1 MFQLSISKIKYLLF
15 IIFFSIS
22 SHVSKANDLNILFF
36 DLKNAKNETIAKK
49 IETKIWQNWIRGG
62 SSKKSNQ
69 KMLEG
74 IDLLNY
80 GNLDKAYVIFKNLSE
95 IEPKWAETYNKLATI
110 KYLQRD
116 YRSSIYYINLT
127 LKLEPRHFGAISGL
141 AQINLSLDKFDEAL
155 KNINYVL
162 KIHPYIG
169 IKKLKP
175 LLLKKLNKKE
185 T

>member
-1 MFQLSISKIKYLLF
+1 MFQLPILKIKCLLF

-22 SHVSKANDLNILFF
+22 SHVSKATDLNKLFF
-36 DLKNAKNETIAKK
+36 DLKNAKNETIAKQ
-49 IETKIWQNWIRGG
+49 IETKIWQNWISGG
-62 SSKKSNQ
+62 SSKLSNQ

-80 GNLDKAYVIFKNLSE
+80 GHLDKAYFIFKDLSK

-116 YRSSIYYINLT
+116 FQSSIYYINLT

-141 AQINLSLDKFDEAL
+141 AQINLSLDEFDEAL

>member
-1 MFQLSISKIKYLLF
+1 MFQLQISKIKYLLF
-15 IIFFSIS
+15 IIFFSTLF
-22 SHVSKANDLNILFF
+22 HVSKANDLNILFF

-49 IETKIWQNWIRGG
+49 IETKIWKNWIRGG
-62 SSKKSNQ
+62 SRKKSNQ

-80 GNLDKAYVIFKNLSE
+80 GHLDKAYVIFKNLSE

-116 YRSSIYYINLT
+116 YQSSIYYINLT
-127 LKLEPRHFGAISGL
+127 LKIEPRHFGALSGL
-141 AQINLSLDKFDEAL
+141 AQINISLNKFDEAL

-175 LLLKKLNKKE
+175 LLLNKLNKKE

>member
-22 SHVSKANDLNILFF
+22 SHVSKANDLNILFL

-116 YRSSIYYINLT
+116 Y
-127 LKLEPRHFGAISGL
+127 
-141 AQINLSLDKFDEAL
+141 Q
-155 KNINYVL
+155 
-162 KIHPYIG
+162 
-169 IKKLKP
+169 
-175 LLLKKLNKKE
+175 
-185 T
+185 